1 MSSPNEQLPEHA
13 IALVGMAGRFPGA
26 RDVGSLWANMLAGRE
41 GAQAIPGEQLD
52 PAVTEAMRQ
61 DPAYVAFRGVMPDYD
76 RFDAEF
82 FGVSPMEA
90 QVMDPQQR
98 VLLELA
104 YAALEDSGHGARSE
118 AGKVGVYVG
127 ANWNRYRS
135 HCIDSRPDV
144 VASFGEFSTALA
156 NESDFL
162 ATRISHKLDLRGP
175 SATVSTA
182 CSTSL
187 VAITEAARALLNR
200 SCDLALAG
208 GASITVPTMAGY
220 RHEPGGMLSRD
231 GHCKPFDADCSG
243 TTFSDGAAV
252 VVLRRLEDA
261 LRDGDE
267 IHAVVRGFAVNNDGA
282 DKVSFSAPSLAG
294 QAEVLRAAY
303 EHAEVD
309 PSSVGYVEAHGTA
322 TPMGDPIEVAAL
334 ARVFGAGEA
343 ACALGSVKSG
353 VGHLVHAAGVTG
365 FLMAAM
371 AVKHGVIPPTLHFQ
385 SPNPRLQ
392 LDRTPFYVSQTARRW
407 EDGRSPRR
415 AGVSSFGVGGTNAH
429 VVLEQPPTPVA
440 PPASHAAELL
450 CLSAKTPAALDERIA
465 AIQACLADDGAEP
478 VALRDVAH
486 TLAVG
491 REPLAHRAAFVLT
504 PEEAARPW
512 PEPTTRLVAD
522 RGRALVFTFPGL
534 GVERAGM
541 AAALYETDD
550 AFRDALDAC
559 LVIAREHDCA
569 AVEAAL
575 LRADATAEAADLR
588 VAKPAL
594 FAFEYA
600 LAASLESRGL
610 VPSALLGCSLGEYT
624 AAVLAGVLTLRD
636 AVALLIRS
644 GWRSAAAP
652 AGKLVTAYCTQAEL
666 EAAGCDGVWVAAE
679 HAPDVLALAGPPD
692 AVEAV
697 EQRLRSAG
705 VRVEPLRGD
714 RAFHSP
720 LMAGCAEALERDL
733 ADIELSP
740 PTRRLVSASLGREL
754 TDAEA
759 VDPGY
764 WARIV
769 SAPIQFALALDHV
782 GTMEDCVLLEVGP
795 GGSLTALAMIHPV
808 GAGRAPTAALPSAG
822 FGDARAESLR
832 AVGEAWA
839 AGAALTTATPRAGG
853 ARRVSLPTYPFA
865 RTLHWIEPGAPQ
877 ADASPTAAAQTGV
890 APEAAAASSAP
901 DVPERLSA
909 VVEQVAGVE
918 LDCDASEAW
927 AELDFDSLDLTQLA
941 IALRREFEVEVGF
954 RDLMERHTSPRALTA
969 WLRENVRSD
978 GPGGA
983 LADEPP
989 SQDEAPDVASG
1000 TRAGPSTRI
1009 ERSTDALDGLE
1020 PRQRAYLE
1028 RFVRDYAARTAG
1040 SKASVQANRAR
1051 LADPRVVSGF
1061 DPAWKEI
1068 VYPIVTDRSR
1078 GSRIWD
1084 VDGNEYIDFTNGYGS
1099 IFFGHSPDFVTE
1111 AVREQL
1117 DKGIEIGPQSVLTG
1131 EVAQLF
1137 CEVTGNERVAFA
1149 NTGSEAVMAALRIAR
1164 TVTGRDKVVMFEG
1177 AYHGVHDEVVSR
1189 AGPGGRGL
1197 PGAPGIPRSHVG
1209 EAIVLPYGEDESL
1222 ARIEELAPQLAGV
1235 LVEPVQS
1242 RRPSLQPKAFLHKL
1256 REVTAAHGSALILD
1270 EVVTGFR
1277 THPAGI
1283 RALYDIDADM
1293 STYGKVVGGG
1303 YPIGVLAGSARFL
1316 DTLDGGAWRFGD
1328 DSVPEVGVTFF
1339 AGTFVRHP
1347 VALAAARAVLRRLRA
1362 EGPGLQAERG
1372 ERMTELTSAVN
1383 AAMRRMQAPLQVES
1397 FYSVAFM
1404 RAESG
1409 QRWASLVY
1417 AGLRHR
1423 GFHIWEGFPF
1433 FLTTSHTSEDVDKFV
1448 ASLTEVVAELLEVGL
1463 LRPSQAP
1470 HAPDAAADERGPA
1483 PGARLGRRADGT
1495 VAWFVPDLDRP
1506 GKYREHSEQ
1515 PQPR

>member
-1 MSSPNEQLPEHA
+1 MSHGEPQLPEHA

-26 RDVGSLWANMLAGRE
+26 RDVAALWANMLAGRE
-41 GAQAIPGEQLD
+41 GAQAIPDAELD
-52 PAVTEAMRQ
+52 PAVSDAARQ
-61 DPAYVAFRGVMPDYD
+61 DPSYVAFRGVMPDYD
-76 RFDAEF
+76 RFDAAF

-104 YAALEDSGHGARSE
+104 YAALEDSGHKAGRGAGR
-118 AGKVGVYVG
+118 VGVYVG

-144 VASFGEFSTALA
+144 VASFGEFATALA
-156 NESDFL
+156 NEADFL

-187 VAITEAARALLNR
+187 VAIVEAARALLSG
-200 SCDLALAG
+200 SCDVALAG

-261 LRDGDE
+261 LRDGDQV
-267 IHAVVRGFAVNNDGA
+267 HAVMRGFAVNNDGA

-294 QAEVLRAAY
+294 QVAVVRAAY
-303 EHAEVD
+303 EHAGIS
-309 PSSVGYVEAHGTA
+309 PSTVGYVEAHGTA
-322 TPMGDPIEVAAL
+322 TQMGDPIEVAAL
-334 ARVFGAGEA
+334 ARVFGDGEA

-407 EDGRSPRR
+407 DRADGPRR

-429 VVLEQPPTPVA
+429 VVLEQPPA
-440 PPASHAAELL
+440 PASTPPPDDTAALL
-450 CLSAKTPAALDERIA
+450 CLSAKSPEALAERVA
-465 AIQACLADDGAEP
+465 AIRGLLATPDGQSLP
-478 VALRDVAH
+478 LRDVAY
-486 TLAVG
+486 TLMVG
-491 REPLAHRAAFVLT
+491 REQLPHRAAFVLT
-504 PEEAARPW
+504 PRQATGAW
-512 PEPTTRLVAD
+512 PEPCSQQAAARD
-522 RGRALVFTFPGL
+522 RAIVFTFPGL

-541 AAALYETDD
+541 AAALHASDPV
-550 AFRDALDAC
+550 FRAALDECVA
-559 LVIAREHDCA
+559 IARDHGCDGL
-569 AVEAAL
+569 EAAL
-575 LRADATAEAADLR
+575 LRPDAASEAGDLS
-588 VAKPAL
+588 VAKPML
-594 FAFEYA
+594 FAFETA
-600 LAASLESRGL
+600 LAKSLEACGL
-610 VPSALLGCSLGEYT
+610 RARTLLGCSLGEF
-624 AAVLAGVLTLRD
+624 AAGVLAGVISLPD
-636 AVALLIRS
+636 AIALLVRS
-644 GWRSAAAP
+644 GARSAAAP
-652 AGKLVTAYCTQAEL
+652 AGKLVTAYCTKEEV
-666 EAAGCDGVWVAAE
+666 EAAGDADVWVAAE
-679 HAPDVLALAGPPD
+679 HAPDVLALAGS
-692 AVEAV
+692 AEAV
-697 EQRLRSAG
+697 DALTQRLRSAG
-705 VRVEPLRGD
+705 VRVEELRGD

-720 LMAGCAEALERDL
+720 LMAACAEALEQDL
-733 ADIELSP
+733 ASVELRA
-740 PTRRLVSASLGREL
+740 PTRRLISGSLGREL
-754 TDAEA
+754 TDDEA
-759 VDPGY
+759 TDPAY

-769 SAPIQFALALDHV
+769 SAPILFARALDHV
-782 GTMEDCVLLEVGP
+782 GALEDSALLEVGP
-795 GGSLTALAMIHPV
+795 GGSLTALAMIHPI
-808 GAGRAPTAALPSAG
+808 GAGRTPIAALPGAG
-822 FGDARAESLR
+822 TGDARAEMLR

-839 AGAALTTATPRAGG
+839 AGAALCSDQAGRG
-853 ARRVSLPTYPFA
+853 DARRVSLPTYPFA
-865 RTLHWIEPGAPQ
+865 RTVHWVEPGAPQ
-877 ADASPTAAAQTGV
+877 PTAATT
-890 APEAAAASSAP
+890 ESAP
-901 DVPERLSA
+901 DEASAAAPADVSDRLCT

-918 LDCDASEAW
+918 LESDADEAW

-941 IALRREFEVEVGF
+941 IALRREFDVDVSF
-954 RDLMERHTSPRALTA
+954 RDLMERHTSPRALTN
-969 WLRENVRSD
+969 WLRANVRG
-978 GPGGA
+978 GPA
-983 LADEPP
+983 QDSAADEPERA
-989 SQDEAPDVASG
+989 DEAPAVEAG

-1009 ERSTDALDGLE
+1009 ERSTDARDRLE
-1020 PRQRAYLE
+1020 PAQRSYLD

-1040 SKASVQANRAR
+1040 SKASVQSNRAQ

-1078 GSRIWD
+1078 GSRLWD
-1084 VDGNEYIDFTNGYGS
+1084 IDGNEYVDLTNGYGS

-1131 EVAQLF
+1131 EVARLF
-1137 CEVTGNERVAFA
+1137 CELTGNERVAFA
-1149 NTGSEAVMAALRIAR
+1149 NTGSEAVMAALRVAR

-1177 AYHGVHDEVVSR
+1177 AYHGVNDEVVAR
-1189 AGPGGRGL
+1189 PGPGGRGL

-1209 EAIVLPYGEDESL
+1209 EAIVLPYGDDASL
-1222 ARIEELAPQLAGV
+1222 AKIEELAPELAAV

-1242 RRPSLQPKAFLHKL
+1242 RRPALQPRAFLHRL
-1256 REVTAAHGSALILD
+1256 REITAAHGSALVLD

-1283 RALYDIDADM
+1283 RALYEIDADM

-1316 DTLDGGAWRFGD
+1316 DTLDGGSWQFGD

-1362 EGPGLQAERG
+1362 EGPGLQTERG
-1372 ERMTELTSAVN
+1372 ERMTRLAEAVN
-1383 AAMRRMQAPLQVES
+1383 ANMQALGAPLRVES
-1397 FYSVAFM
+1397 FYSIAYM
-1404 RAESG
+1404 RTESG
-1409 QRWASLVY
+1409 QRWASLIY

-1433 FLTTSHTSEDVDKFV
+1433 FLTTSHTDQEIDDFV
-1448 ASLTEVVAELLEVGL
+1448 AALSDVVTELLEVGL
-1463 LRPSQAP
+1463 LEPR
-1470 HAPDAAADERGPA
+1470 DAAATPVESATASAPA
-1483 PGARLGRRADGT
+1483 PGARLGRRPDGT
-1495 VAWFVPDLDRP
+1495 VAWFVPDVERP
-1506 GKYREHSEQ
+1506 GKYRELSGRR
-1515 PQPR
+1515 QPR